1 MKIEIVTGG
10 TIYEAGV
17 NTIKQIDCHD
27 LAYQNLVVVPDAF
40 SMQAEELIFD
50 CLGIK
55 TAFNI
60 KVVGISKLAGTIL
73 RESGVQFERV
83 SGIEEVFN
91 IYKAV
96 KMCEDK
102 FTYFGKCDIE
112 FCQKILQIIKQFKS
126 CKIKPDDIKPVK
138 NELLDSKM
146 TDLKLVYECYES
158 LLGDKLD
165 LSKLLDFSAQNASKV
180 ASLKNTNLFFANFDS
195 FSVDIFSFILKLAG
209 SVNRICVGYAE
220 PITQNNAYIYE
231 DDIMKKVTAMSKE
244 YGVNAQEVFVP
255 TKLDGPRR
263 VMAENLFAFNVEKGK
278 DDFFLNLLTNDRQE
292 EIEYVASYIRHSVFS
307 GARFKDFAVAIA
319 DAAYYDRIRE
329 IFAKYG
335 IVSYTDDAVNL
346 SQTILGRFL
355 VKMLE
360 IAKLGFNRPT
370 LEFLASNKLL
380 FGKNETALNE
390 IAYRQIDNEKKFL
403 EKFPQYA
410 QIVELVTSLKLCK
423 KIEDYKVTLLDI
435 IAFVKEKYLN
445 LINEIDQDFEFKKAS
460 ENEQSLDLVTQVIEK
475 LAELGKGEEFS
486 LADFEGLFM
495 LALESVK
502 VETIPS
508 YIDAVFVGDVSSSY
522 FADVRCLFVLG
533 ANAKA
538 MPKFRAD
545 TGIIDDED
553 IAKLRLNFAIEPE
566 IKVLNRRS
574 RLKLF
579 ECLQHATEKLI
590 VCCPATSEDKQ
601 VAQFVYDL
609 RTMFGD
615 NVVTIE
621 DLERFDNVKLKG
633 TDKFEMLLQQVGC
646 KSNLLDAYTKL
657 FANGSLPAQY
667 EGALKALVKN
677 LPKDKKYKFIEKDE
691 AKKLLRNHV
700 SASQL
705 ETYFACP
712 FRHFAQYELR
722 IKERETTKPD
732 KRMFGSFQ
740 HRLLELF
747 VSNVDVKN
755 AKIEDVTQFLEEN
768 LTNIAKEIYDDEL
781 LSHKYFVKY
790 LQKESMIILK
800 NVLHEAKHSEFV
812 PKFFEEKIY
821 QKFDDTFFVGSVDR
835 IDTYKNYFRILDYK
849 TGAQAKVK
857 DCLFCG
863 KKLQLFLYA
872 KCIKEKLKM
881 DCSGAFYF
889 NCQTKYQSSGSTSR
903 LLQGL
908 IKKDDEIVFA
918 TDGRLDEYG
927 FKSDIVALTLKK
939 DADKDFSFTDRGG
952 MAEQNLDRR
961 LDYAEKVA
969 LGGYREIKDGYIE
982 PKPLEGV
989 CEYCPYHAICMH
1001 REEYGHR
1008 EMPQTKGEF

>member
-146 TDLKLVYECYES
+146 TDLKMVYECYES
-158 LLGDKLD
+158 FLGDKLD

-329 IFAKYG
+329 VFSKYG

-370 LEFLASNKLL
+370 LEFFASNKLL
-380 FGKNETALNE
+380 FGKDETALHE
-390 IAYRQIDNEKKFL
+390 ISYRQIDNEKKFL

-410 QIVELVTSLKLCK
+410 QIVGLVTSLKLCK

-553 IAKLRLNFAIEPE
+553 IAKLRLNFTIEPE

-609 RTMFGD
+609 RTMFGE
-615 NVVTIE
+615 NVLTTQ
-621 DLERFDNVKLKG
+621 DLERFDNIKLAG
-633 TDKFEMLLQQVGC
+633 YDKFEMLLQLVGC
-646 KSNLLDAYTKL
+646 KSNLVDAYTRL
-657 FANGSLPAQY
+657 YANGTLPVEF
-667 EGALKALVKN
+667 EGALKAIVKD
-677 LPKDKKYKFIEKDE
+677 LPKGKSLKEIENNDM
-691 AKKLLRNHV
+691 KKLLRNHI

-712 FRHFAQYELR
+712 FRHFVQYGLKV
-722 IKERETTKPD
+722 KENESIKPD
-732 KRMFGSFQ
+732 KRMFGSFE

-747 VSNVDVKN
+747 VSNTDIKN
-755 AKIEDVTQFLEEN
+755 AKIEDVVKFLDKN
-768 LTNIAKEIYDDEL
+768 LINIAKEIYDEEIL
-781 LSHKYFVKY
+781 AQKYFVKY
-790 LQKESMIILK
+790 LKNESMIILR
-800 NVLHEAKHSEFV
+800 NALHEAKHSAFK
-812 PKFFEEKIY
+812 PTYFEEKIY
-821 QKFDDTFFVGSVDR
+821 QKFDDTFFTGSVDR
-835 IDTYKNYFRILDYK
+835 IDVYKNYFRILDYK
-849 TGAQAKVK
+849 TGAQAKIK
-857 DCLFCG
+857 DSLFCG

-872 KCIKEKLKM
+872 KCIKEKLNL
-881 DCSGAFYF
+881 DCAGVFYF
-889 NCQTKYQSSGSTSR
+889 NCQTKYQNSGTSSR

-908 IKKDDEIVFA
+908 IKKDDDVALA
-918 TDGRLDEYG
+918 TDDRLNVYG
-927 FKSDIVALTLKK
+927 FKSDIIGLTLQK
-939 DADKDFSFTDRGG
+939 DDKKDFSFTDRGKIT
-952 MAEQNLDRR
+952 ETNLDRR
-961 LDYAEKVA
+961 LDYAEKIA
-969 LGGYREIKDGYIE
+969 SLGYEEIKSGYIE

-989 CEYCPYHAICMH
+989 CEYCPYRAICMH

-1008 EMPQTKGEF
+1008 EIPDTKGEF